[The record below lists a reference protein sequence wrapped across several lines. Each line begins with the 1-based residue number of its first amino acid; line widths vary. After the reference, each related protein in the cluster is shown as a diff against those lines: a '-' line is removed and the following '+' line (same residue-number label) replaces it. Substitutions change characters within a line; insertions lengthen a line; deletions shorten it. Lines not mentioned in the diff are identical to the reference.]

1 MLSRNIIP
9 FIIAFLILANISNA
23 FDGDFLNDLKNV
35 ARQVGRK
42 IQSAVKFQN
51 EPFVKELKKLG
62 KEIERKGEKCLEMS
76 KEDDSI
82 IRLHNW
88 GGNFNYSTLN
98 IQYPRNVA
106 EVQQIVRNAKKLR
119 VLGRR
124 HSFSKIA
131 DSEYAILSTLG
142 LNRIIQIDSTI
153 PSVTVQAGITYN
165 ELGRALSELKFNQ

>member
-1 MLSRNIIP
+1 MLFRNIIP
-9 FIIAFLILANISNA
+9 FIAFLILANNSNA

-35 ARQVGRK
+35 AKQVGRK
-42 IQSAVKFQN
+42 IQSAVKSQN
-51 EPFVKELKKLG
+51 GPFVKELEKMG
-62 KEIERKGEKCLEMS
+62 KEIERKVGEKCVEMIN
-76 KEDDSI
+76 EDDSI

-131 DSEYAILSTLG
+131 DSQYAILDTLG
-142 LNRIIQIDSTI
+142 LNRIIRIDSTI

-165 ELGRALSELKFNQ
+165 ELGRTLSKLS